1 MIGAAFLFVVL
12 VDIAEERDQ
21 KRAKQQHQRECLE
34 DAHWLWNLPEDYSM
48 FPWASPHKGKDSH
61 RP

>member
-34 DAHWLWNLPEDYSM
+34 DAHRL
-48 FPWASPHKGKDSH
+48 
-61 RP
+61 

>member
-12 VDIAEERDQ
+12 VDIAEERDP

-34 DAHWLWNLPEDYSM
+34 DAH
-48 FPWASPHKGKDSH
+48 
-61 RP
+61 